1 MSQIDH
7 NDLDGASVVARRNA
21 GFGGKV
27 GVFAIGA
34 LLILGL
40 IYVNW
45 PDSFGDSL
53 TGNDE
58 FGTGQYSTRNLPPSF
73 EQGQAPATLQ
83 ALQQSASV
91 KQTVQA
97 GRDLDAERRLLEQKM
112 REEEEARLR
121 EEARK
126 RAEAERL
133 RREKEQQALWE
144 RLRSSQMITDATETG
159 GTRQEAALSMLPD
172 GQLIPVPG
180 ADTDANK
187 AFLAQSEMHRN
198 AMAKA
203 TRNQRTDALIAE
215 GTVIRGFLETAINTD
230 LPGLVRAVV
239 REDVRSLDGRRI
251 LIPKGARLVGEYKSD
266 LEQGQARVFIV
277 WNRII
282 RTDGVSVDIGSPG
295 ADNLGRAGMPGRVDR
310 HWLERFGS
318 AIMLSV
324 IGSGVDYLSSLGKKN
339 NSGTQVTVNAG
350 PQAGVSAASSLGKIA
365 EEDFKRTGK
374 IPPTIHVDQGSP
386 VIVLVRRDLDFS
398 DLYADPV
405 QQELARLRR
414 GGKPRRAIDPVPLY
428 MTPKDNWFPPIPE
441 N

>member
-1 MSQIDH
+1 MPDINH
-7 NDLDGASVVARRNA
+7 NDLDGGSVVSRRNA
-21 GFGGKV
+21 GFAGRI
-27 GVFAIGA
+27 GVVVIGI
-34 LLILGL
+34 LLAAGL
-40 IYVNW
+40 AYINW
-45 PDSFGDSL
+45 PDFFGHDTL
-53 TGNDE
+53 NGDDE
-58 FGTGQYSTRNLPPSF
+58 FGTGQSSVSDLRPSF
-73 EQGQAPATLQ
+73 EQSEAPATL
-83 ALQQSASV
+83 ASPSANV
-91 KQTVQA
+91 DQTVEA

-112 REEEEARLR
+112 REAEEARLR
-121 EEARK
+121 EEARQK
-126 RAEAERL
+126 AEAERL

-144 RLRSSQMITDATETG
+144 RLRSSQIITDATE
-159 GTRQEAALSMLPD
+159 AARPDNAMSLLPD
-172 GQLIPVPG
+172 GQLVPVPG

-187 AFLAQSEMHRN
+187 AFLAQAEAHSN

-239 REDVRSLDGRRI
+239 RENVRSLDGRRI
-251 LIPKGARLVGEYKSD
+251 LIPKGARLVGEYKSG
-266 LEQGQARVFIV
+266 LEQGQTRVFIV

-295 ADNLGRAGMPGRVDR
+295 ADNLGRAGMPGRVDK
-310 HWLERFGS
+310 HWLQRFGS

-324 IGSGVDYLSSLGKKN
+324 IDSGIGYVSSLGNKN
-339 NSGTQVTVNAG
+339 NSGTQITVNTG
-350 PQAGVSAASSLGKIA
+350 PQAAGSATSSLGKIA
-365 EEDFKRTGK
+365 EQDFKRASK

-386 VIVLVRRDLDFS
+386 VVILVHRDLDFS
-398 DLYADPV
+398 ELYADPV

-414 GGKPRRAIDPVPLY
+414 GGRPRRAIDPVPLY

>member
-27 GVFAIGA
+27 GTVAIG
-34 LLILGL
+34 LLLAAGL
-40 IYVNW
+40 LYVNW
-45 PDSFGDSL
+45 PADFGDTAVS
-53 TGNDE
+53 DEE
-58 FGTGQYSTRNLPPSF
+58 FGTGQYSARDLPPSF
-73 EQGQAPATLQ
+73 EQSQPPAALE

-91 KQTVQA
+91 EQSVQA

-133 RREKEQQALWE
+133 RREQEQQALWE
-144 RLRSSQMITDATETG
+144 RLRSSQIVTDATEG
-159 GTRQEAALSMLPD
+159 GPRPDNPMSILPD

-187 AFLAQSEMHRN
+187 AFLAQAEMHRN

-203 TRNQRTDALIAE
+203 SRNPRTDALIAE

-239 REDVRSLDGRRI
+239 REDVRSLDGQRI

-277 WNRII
+277 WSRII

-295 ADNLGRAGMPGRVDR
+295 ADNLGRAGMPGRIDR
-310 HWLERFGS
+310 HWLQRFGS

-324 IGSGVDYLSSLGKKN
+324 IGSGVDYVSSLGDRSNK
-339 NSGTQVTVNAG
+339 GTQVTVNAG
-350 PQAGVSAASSLGKIA
+350 PQAGASAASSLGKIA
-365 EEDFKRTGK
+365 EEDFKRAGK
-374 IPPTIHVDQGSP
+374 IPPTINVDQGSP

-405 QQELARLRR
+405 QEELARLRR

-428 MTPKDNWFPPIPE
+428 LTPKDNWFPPIPE

>member
-27 GVFAIGA
+27 GVFALGV
-34 LLILGL
+34 LLVLGL

-45 PDSFGDSL
+45 SDSLNDSL

-58 FGTGQYSTRNLPPSF
+58 FSTGQYSTRNLPPSF
-73 EQGQAPATLQ
+73 EQSQAPATLQ

-91 KQTVQA
+91 ERTVQA

-133 RREKEQQALWE
+133 RREKEQQAFWE
-144 RLRSSQMITDATETG
+144 RLRSSQIVTDATETEG
-159 GTRQEAALSMLPD
+159 ARQQTAMSMLPD

-180 ADTDANK
+180 ADTDPNK
-187 AFLAQSEMHRN
+187 AFLAQSETHSN

-203 TRNQRTDALIAE
+203 TRNLRTDALIAE

-230 LPGLVRAVV
+230 LPGMVRAVV

-251 LIPKGARLVGEYKSD
+251 LVPKGARLIGEYKSD
-266 LEQGQARVFIV
+266 LEQGQVRVFIV

-295 ADNLGRAGMPGRVDR
+295 ADNLGRAGMAGRVDR

-318 AIMLSV
+318 AIMLSI
-324 IGSGVDYLSSLGKKN
+324 IGSGVDYVSSLGKDSK
-339 NSGTQVTVNAG
+339 GTQVTVNAG
-350 PQAGVSAASSLGKIA
+350 PQAGASAASSLGKIA

-374 IPPTIHVDQGSP
+374 IRPTINVDQGSP
-386 VIVLVRRDLDFS
+386 VLILVRRDLDFS

-428 MTPKDNWFPPIPE
+428 MTPKDNWYPPIPE